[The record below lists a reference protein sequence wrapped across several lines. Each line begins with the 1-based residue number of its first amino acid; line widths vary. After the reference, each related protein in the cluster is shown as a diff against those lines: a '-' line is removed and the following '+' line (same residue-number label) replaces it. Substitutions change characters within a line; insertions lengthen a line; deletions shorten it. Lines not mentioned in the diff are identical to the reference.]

1 MTALNP
7 LAVQNAPLLREL
19 AKDGPAEPVT
29 AIAKRIGRDESN
41 VRKTI
46 KTLIAEGLA
55 CEPMALTPEGE
66 AQLAAIERAEN
77 GTDEP
82 GLSEAAEGSI
92 SVVHAQILADS
103 QNARRDW
110 DSDEAQAELEALKE
124 DIVAHGLLQNLVVR
138 APDECFTIT
147 GPEADDA
154 ALPVYTLVGGE
165 RRWRAIG
172 KAIADGGW
180 PAERRIAC
188 RVLDTDDLGHRLAAL
203 SENLQRR
210 NLNPL
215 EKAKA
220 FDGLAQAFSDNGVAD
235 DKINRE
241 IADRVG
247 VTIEHVQQTRSLLRL
262 DEADQSRLALPKDDP
277 KRLTVS
283 DARKKVSAKAEKE
296 AAWKPTD
303 QSPEEQLVIAE
314 MAFIARKTSSYLGS
328 SFMVGP
334 ASRTDPVAVRLAELN
349 IIDLP
354 EELAQWG
361 DDAGQHKASFR
372 GWTLTDA
379 IRSVWP
385 AVVHDDAEKRAEGLL
400 ALQIELTGA
409 SPAEGMTFLTDW
421 LNGPF
426 ELTEAGKAIVAER
439 QAEDEKRRIEDQ
451 ARADA
456 RAATLTRW
464 GEARTRHLA
473 ILTAAAEKAEAGSPE
488 DNQAIAADLDRP
500 LPWHLTAEAIVAANG
515 ETVRRIGN
523 HYSPTEHELALA
535 QMMVVAVNAAG
546 GQVTPPPPAEEE
558 EDDAPLEES
567 VFVQEIADS
576 LQDQLADLSDDDA
589 QAQAEEILHEFLT
602 DNSVAFGDEG
612 FDWTAA
618 GAQTLADEWVAESS
632 EARTFEGEADA
643 PADTE
648 EAA

>member
-7 LAVQNAPLLREL
+7 LAVQNALLLREL

-46 KTLIAEGLA
+46 KALIAEGLA
-55 CEPMALTPEGE
+55 CEPMTLTHEGQ
-66 AQLAAIERAEN
+66 AQLAAIDRAEN
-77 GTDEP
+77 RTDKP

-92 SVVHAQILADS
+92 SLVHAQILPDV

-110 DSDEAQAELEALKE
+110 DSAEAQAELGALKE

-138 APDECFTIT
+138 
-147 GPEADDA
+147 GPEAASDDFA
-154 ALPVYTLVGGE
+154 ISGPDGVALPLYTLVGGE

-180 PAERRIAC
+180 PADRRIAC
-188 RVLDTDDLGHRLAAL
+188 RVLDTDNLGHRLAAL

-220 FDGLAQAFSDNGVAD
+220 FDGLAQAFADNGVAD

-247 VTIEHVQQTRSLLRL
+247 VTIEHVQQTRSLLKL
-262 DEADQSRLALPKDDP
+262 DEADQARLALPKDDP

-283 DARKKVSAKAEKE
+283 DARKKVSVKAEKE

-314 MAFIARKTSSYLGS
+314 LAFIARKTSSYLGS

-334 ASRTDPVAVRLAELN
+334 ESRTDPVAVRLAELN

-361 DDAGQHKASFR
+361 DDTGQHKASFR

-385 AVVHDDAEKRAEGLL
+385 AVLHDDAEKRSEGLL

-409 SPAEGMTFLTDW
+409 GPTGGRTFLTDW

-426 ELTEAGKAIVAER
+426 GLTEAGKAIVAER
-439 QAEDEKRRIEDQ
+439 QAADEKRLREDQ

-473 ILTAAAEKAEAGSPE
+473 ILNAAAEKAEAGSPE

-500 LPWHLTAEAIVAANG
+500 LPWSLTAEAIVAANG

-523 HYSPTEHELALA
+523 HYTPTEHELALA

-546 GQVTPPPPAEEE
+546 GQVTPPPPVEEE
-558 EDDAPLEES
+558 EDDAPLEET
-567 VFVQEIADS
+567 VFVQEITDS
-576 LQDQLADLSDDDA
+576 LQDQTDLSDDGA
-589 QAQAEEILHEFLT
+589 RAQAEEILHEFLT
-602 DNSVAFGDEG
+602 DNSVVFGDLG
-612 FDWTAA
+612 FDWTAG
-618 GAQTLADEWVAESS
+618 GAQTLTDEWVAESS
-632 EARTFEGEADA
+632 EAGTFEGEADA
-643 PADTE
+643 SADTK